1 MDAAATQVRKRLR
14 TRGVCCAVLRSALRS
29 VVHSTLAV
37 ESSQHSRRE
46 SAEDA
51 APAQRIRGLG
61 HRHGGCS
68 SVACVMSRS
77 DTMQKPIAFPT
88 VLGFTCL
95 ALISAAAPAQA
106 QETPALVAGAGSL
119 NDLTISAPQAFRSSD
134 LGMPGIRFGERVDQ
148 RLQRPALDPGRVTGE
163 LLGGTAFGSVFAL
176 AGLAAGATAGEIHWR
191 TSCDGC
197 APSDGQSSSNPA
209 LIGAAL
215 AYPLGT
221 GLGVAWIGNTRDQRG
236 SLAAAIGGSYLG
248 ALAGAMVGQAA
259 GDHSLI
265 GFLAGAPIGA
275 TLLFNST
282 RKYERPRGTG
292 LVNMTGKRARL
303 SIPAVSVAPDPLHAQ
318 RTITN
323 VRVMDGRF

>member
-1 MDAAATQVRKRLR
+1 
-14 TRGVCCAVLRSALRS
+14 
-29 VVHSTLAV
+29 
-37 ESSQHSRRE
+37 
-46 SAEDA
+46 
-51 APAQRIRGLG
+51 
-61 HRHGGCS
+61 
-68 SVACVMSRS
+68 
-77 DTMQKPIAFPT
+77 MQKPIPFVT
-88 VLGFTCL
+88 VLGSISL
-95 ALISAAAPAQA
+95 VLVSAAAPARA
-106 QETPALVAGAGSL
+106 QETPAIRAGAGFL
-119 NDLTISAPQAFRSSD
+119 DDVTLAAPQAFRSSD
-134 LGMPGIRFGERVDQ
+134 LGMPGIRFGERIDGRV
-148 RLQRPALDPGRVTGE
+148 QRPALDPGRISGE

-191 TSCDGC
+191 VSCDEC
-197 APSDGQSSSNPA
+197 APTDGQSSNNPA

-221 GLGVAWIGNTRDQRG
+221 GLGVAWIGNTRNQRG

-248 ALAGAMVGQAA
+248 ALAGAMIGQAA
-259 GDHSLI
+259 GDHGLV

-282 RKYERPRGTG
+282 RKYEAPRGTG

>member
-1 MDAAATQVRKRLR
+1 
-14 TRGVCCAVLRSALRS
+14 
-29 VVHSTLAV
+29 
-37 ESSQHSRRE
+37 
-46 SAEDA
+46 
-51 APAQRIRGLG
+51 
-61 HRHGGCS
+61 
-68 SVACVMSRS
+68 
-77 DTMQKPIAFPT
+77 MQKPIPFVT
-88 VLGFTCL
+88 VLGSISI

-106 QETPALVAGAGSL
+106 QETLAIGAGFL
-119 NDLTISAPQAFRSSD
+119 DDLTIAAPQAFRSSD

-176 AGLAAGATAGEIHWR
+176 AGLAAGATAGEIQWR
-191 TSCDGC
+191 TSCDDC

-248 ALAGAMVGQAA
+248 ALAGAMIGQAA
-259 GDHSLI
+259 GDHSLV

-282 RKYERPRGTG
+282 RKHERPRGAG